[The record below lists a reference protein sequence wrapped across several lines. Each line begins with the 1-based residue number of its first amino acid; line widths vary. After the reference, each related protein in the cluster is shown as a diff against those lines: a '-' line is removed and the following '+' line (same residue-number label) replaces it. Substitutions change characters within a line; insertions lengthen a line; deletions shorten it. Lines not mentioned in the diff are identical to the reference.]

1 MNMLIRLCLKYL
13 IVIWQIPPWLM
24 IWMQV
29 TSSHHFRSLWAW
41 DRFNKVMTRAF
52 FSWSLQLLHPST
64 VSPWMSKRISMI
76 SLTVCHFRYS
86 FVISVSAL
94 RSRPPHPLLPAIIHT
109 ASNVTQSKGARDFKT
124 LFRVTAFVTKFVSIC
139 IWLSII
145 ARLKRYYVFILDLR
159 YSYQPFLCV

>member
-1 MNMLIRLCLKYL
+1 MNMLIRLYLKYL
-13 IVIWQIPPWLM
+13 IVTWQIPPWLM

-29 TSSHHFRSLWAW
+29 TSFHHFRSLWAW
-41 DRFNKVMTRAF
+41 DRYNKVTATKAF
-52 FSWSLQLLHPST
+52 YSWSLRLHHPSI

-94 RSRPPHPLLPAIIHT
+94 RSRPPQPLLPAIIHT

-139 IWLSII
+139 IWFSII
-145 ARLKRYYVFILDLR
+145 ARLKRYNMYLF
-159 YSYQPFLCV
+159 